1 MKHNIVWYDIPALD
15 LDRAVRFYSAV
26 LGAPVEKED
35 VGGVPIGWLGVMFQE
50 VVRTAG
56 FGRVVVDEHSTSRHT
71 ARRTCTLMPL

>member
-35 VGGVPIGWLGVMFQE
+35 VGGVPIGWL
-50 VVRTAG
+50 A
-56 FGRVVVDEHSTSRHT
+56 
-71 ARRTCTLMPL
+71 P